1 MPVTRERVDP
11 QRDQSD
17 LGLVHRR
24 WIVPD
29 DVQRPMP
36 LQNLSRLWRGVI
48 ELRVLDPGAEARPS
62 RAGGETLEPPGAASP
77 GALLAGAG
85 SANLIT
91 QVVWTDEEDRR
102 DPYALEGEPDP
113 EGFRDYTLYAI
124 DVPGRVLLPIAP
136 VARLCAHCGRRL
148 DVELPRF
155 GDGLLLD
162 LDDPVCTCGAKP
174 NPTRDRAAAGGWP
187 SLSALAA
194 RSPTLPVTGRSS
206 GTGRSSSSR
215 SSPAAPR
222 SASSCRGR
230 HGAKSFPTLKWR
242 SSSGTP
248 WAGRTSW
255 RTTRCPPRSD
265 PARGLRK
272 DPARPVGCLELRP
285 ARGLQASRPV
295 VAARDR
301 GRDGSAPHPRSR
313 PAGDSVQGRA
323 GGGAAPQE
331 HPVRARQ
338 DGPDPLPGSRSG
350 HRAPSRSGRRGR
362 ADRRRDQRRPDDPM
376 ASRAPGDAHEVV
388 GLPPWAADQLQ
399 RSGAEARRSQAQAPV
414 RLTSG

>member
-36 LQNLSRLWRGVI
+36 LQNLSRLWRGLI
-48 ELRVLDPGAEARPS
+48 ELRVLDPGAEARLS
-62 RAGGETLEPPGAASP
+62 RAGGETLELPVAASP

-85 SANLIT
+85 IANLIT

-136 VARLCAHCGRRL
+136 VARLCAHCGR
-148 DVELPRF
+148 
-155 GDGLLLD
+155 
-162 LDDPVCTCGAKP
+162 
-174 NPTRDRAAAGGWP
+174 
-187 SLSALAA
+187 
-194 RSPTLPVTGRSS
+194 SS
-206 GTGRSSSSR
+206 GAGQSSSSR

-230 HGAKSFPTLKWR
+230 HAAKSSPTPRWR

-255 RTTRCPPRSD
+255 RTTRSRPRSD

-272 DPARPVGCLELRP
+272 DPARLVGCLELRP
-285 ARGLQASRPV
+285 ARGLHASRPV
-295 VAARDR
+295 GAARDR
-301 GRDGSAPHPRSR
+301 GRDGSAPHPWSR
-313 PAGDSVQGRA
+313 PAGDGVQGRA
-323 GGGAAPQE
+323 GGGAAPQKR
-331 HPVRARQ
+331 PVRARQ

-376 ASRAPGDAHEVV
+376 ASGAPGDAREVV
-388 GLPPWAADQLQ
+388 GLPPRAADQLQ
-399 RSGAEARRSQAQAPV
+399 RPGAETRRSQAQAPAS
-414 RLTSG
+414 LTSGYPGDECAGGGALQVGAL